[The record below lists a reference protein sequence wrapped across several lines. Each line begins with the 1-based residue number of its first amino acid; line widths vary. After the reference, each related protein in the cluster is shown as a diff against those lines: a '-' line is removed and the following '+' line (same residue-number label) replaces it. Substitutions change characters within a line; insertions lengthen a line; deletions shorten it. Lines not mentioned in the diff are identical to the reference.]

1 MDHLLAGTD
10 IRLTYLQDRRALAR
24 IDWPAI
30 FDDLIDAGAP
40 PNRCLWCDLDRL
52 THVVLATDRAT
63 GHYAGLLG
71 LSGRTTGQD
80 IWLLIDAAMTRPGD
94 AGDSLALSMLAHALV
109 RIVSLDGRP
118 AALASARGE
127 TTMGSPL
134 RALGDAIAAPSH
146 PPAEGNVIFL
156 PAAGLAQRIG
166 SGGVVLDLRPLSEK
180 PLLKDLRALHRS
192 RVEKVS
198 PKGRANRGGAMPRPR
213 KATRTGRTG

>member
-1 MDHLLAGTD
+1 MIRFTSASVIKALAFERDELNWGKLAMDHLLAGTD

-94 AGDSLALSMLAHALV
+94 AGDG
-109 RIVSLDGRP
+109 I
-118 AALASARGE
+118 E
-127 TTMGSPL
+127 
-134 RALGDAIAAPSH
+134 
-146 PPAEGNVIFL
+146 N
-156 PAAGLAQRIG
+156 
-166 SGGVVLDLRPLSEK
+166 
-180 PLLKDLRALHRS
+180 
-192 RVEKVS
+192 
-198 PKGRANRGGAMPRPR
+198 
-213 KATRTGRTG
+213 